1 MIQEY
6 SLLIHQYDAAM
17 KLKFVKVKHFL
28 YFELFDSM
36 SDSLEQLSRKQYL
49 CMVEIY
55 GNKMSTKRDIFHTHC
70 TWVGMGHLL
79 V

>member
-6 SLLIHQYDAAM
+6 SLLTHQYDAAM
-17 KLKFVKVKHFL
+17 KLKFVKVKHLLL

-36 SDSLEQLSRKQYL
+36 PDSLEQLSRKKYL

-55 GNKMSTKRDIFHTHC
+55 GNEMSTKR
-70 TWVGMGHLL
+70 
-79 V
+79 

>member
-36 SDSLEQLSRKQYL
+36 SDSLEQLSRKWYL

-55 GNKMSTKRDIFHTHC
+55 GNEMSTKR
-70 TWVGMGHLL
+70 
-79 V
+79 